1 MIFAV
6 AIELN
11 AEIIGLILGILVAG
25 ASLAGSWHLVQYRIP
40 RQEEQMK
47 EDRAKTQAEI
57 DGLKRQDQSE
67 IEALKRQIEVLQG
80 NERSQSER
88 TVVLET
94 KLDAVIKALARI
106 ERILANGHEQ
116 PHGNE

>member
-6 AIELN
+6 AIELS
-11 AEIIGLILGILVAG
+11 AEIIGLILGILAALV
-25 ASLAGSWHLVQYRIP
+25 SLAGGWHVVQYRIP

-57 DGLKRQDQSE
+57 DALRRQ
-67 IEALKRQIEVLQG
+67 IEALQSG
-80 NERSQSER
+80 ERSQSER
-88 TVVLET
+88 TVILET
-94 KLDAVIKALARI
+94 KLDAVIKSLARI
-106 ERILANGHEQ
+106 ENLLSNGTVP

>member
-6 AIELN
+6 AIELTV
-11 AEIIGLILGILVAG
+11 EIIGLILGILVAG

-47 EDRAKTQAEI
+47 EDRAKTQAEF
-57 DGLKRQDQSE
+57 D
-67 IEALKRQIEVLQG
+67 ALKRQNQSEIDALKRQVEVLQSG
-80 NERSQSER
+80 ERSQSER
-88 TVVLET
+88 TVILET
-94 KLDAVIKALARI
+94 KLDAVIKSLARI
-106 ERILANGHEQ
+106 EQILANGSVL